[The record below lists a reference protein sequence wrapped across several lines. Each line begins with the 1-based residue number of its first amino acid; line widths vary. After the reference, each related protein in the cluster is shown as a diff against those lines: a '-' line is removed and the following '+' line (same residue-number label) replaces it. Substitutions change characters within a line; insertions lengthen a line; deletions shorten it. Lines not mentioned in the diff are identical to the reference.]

1 MTTET
6 NPNWY
11 IYQGTNQ
18 PHDNIKNLPKPPAWR
33 NFSEKKQ
40 KGENDR
46 GSCYIPNP
54 QDIELVNAALYL
66 RRPLLVEGK
75 AGVGKTSLAYSVAY
89 ELGLGSVLRWSITTR
104 TTLKDALY
112 QYDAIGRLQDSSLK
126 NRNNETTSSRIK
138 YPNYRQNKH
147 NSLPEINEYLR
158 LGALGTAFANESDK
172 PRVLLIDEIDKS
184 DIDLPNDLLHIFE
197 EGAFEIPELVRLKG
211 EHFIRPSDNGE
222 AILIKD
228 GKVHCKQFPLVIM
241 TSNGERE
248 FPPAFLR
255 RCLQLEMQLP
265 DKNKLEKIV
274 ESHLSFNEKDR
285 EKVNTLIEE
294 FLNKRDGQKADLATD
309 QLLNAVHLTLN
320 NIELDRDK
328 DHLLESLWKSLSIV

>member
-1 MTTET
+1 
-6 NPNWY
+6 
-11 IYQGTNQ
+11 
-18 PHDNIKNLPKPPAWR
+18 
-33 NFSEKKQ
+33 
-40 KGENDR
+40 
-46 GSCYIPNP
+46 
-54 QDIELVNAALYL
+54 
-66 RRPLLVEGK
+66 
-75 AGVGKTSLAYSVAY
+75 
-89 ELGLGSVLRWSITTR
+89 
-104 TTLKDALY
+104 
-112 QYDAIGRLQDSSLK
+112 
-126 NRNNETTSSRIK
+126 
-138 YPNYRQNKH
+138 
-147 NSLPEINEYLR
+147 
-158 LGALGTAFANESDK
+158 
-172 PRVLLIDEIDKS
+172 
-184 DIDLPNDLLHIFE
+184 
-197 EGAFEIPELVRLKG
+197 
-211 EHFIRPSDNGE
+211 
-222 AILIKD
+222 
-228 GKVHCKQFPLVIM
+228 M